1 MTGLLEDRV
10 VKEGISEDMQI
21 CEETVSIRKRE
32 QHEIGQA
39 SSIGGM
45 AWTSIQRK

>member
-1 MTGLLEDRV
+1 MGLLEDRV

-21 CEETVSIRKRE
+21 CEETVSIRNRE

-45 AWTSIQRK
+45 AWMSI